1 MIEKDEITYVDNDNY
16 TAAREVAEYLI
27 SLGHKQIAFIGGGSD
42 LLVTRDRLV
51 GMSDALKLAD
61 IVLPKEYIL
70 HFDFSRESGQQ
81 AVEEL
86 MGLQQPPTAIMATD
100 DLIGLGVLS
109 ALSKKRICCTER
121 CFYCKL

>member
-1 MIEKDEITYVDNDNY
+1 
-16 TAAREVAEYLI
+16 
-27 SLGHKQIAFIGGGSD
+27 
-42 LLVTRDRLV
+42 
-51 GMSDALKLAD
+51 MSDALKLAD

-86 MGLQQPPTAIMATD
+86 MGLQPPTAIMATD

-109 ALSKKRICCTER
+109 ALSKKDSLYRKM
-121 CFYCKL
+121 FLL

>member
-1 MIEKDEITYVDNDNY
+1 MVD
-16 TAAREVAEYLI
+16 
-27 SLGHKQIAFIGGGSD
+27 Q
-42 LLVTRDRLV
+42 LLVTRDRLA

-86 MGLQQPPTAIMATD
+86 MGLRQTAN
-100 DLIGLGVLS
+100 GNYGNG
-109 ALSKKRICCTER
+109 
-121 CFYCKL
+121 

>member
-1 MIEKDEITYVDNDNY
+1 M
-16 TAAREVAEYLI
+16 AEYLI

-42 LLVTRDRLV
+42 LLVTRDRLA

-86 MGLQQPPTAIMATD
+86 MGLKQPPTAIMATD

-109 ALSKKRICCTER
+109 ALSKKGLLYPRM
-121 CFYCKL
+121 FQL

>member
-1 MIEKDEITYVDNDNY
+1 M
-16 TAAREVAEYLI
+16 I

-42 LLVTRDRLV
+42 LLVTRDRLA

-61 IVLPKEYIL
+61 ILLPKEYIL

-86 MGLQQPPTAIMATD
+86 MGLKQPPTAIMATD

-109 ALSKKRICCTER
+109 ALSKKGFVVPKDVSIVALTML
-121 CFYCKL
+121 YYQKLLVHHFRQLM